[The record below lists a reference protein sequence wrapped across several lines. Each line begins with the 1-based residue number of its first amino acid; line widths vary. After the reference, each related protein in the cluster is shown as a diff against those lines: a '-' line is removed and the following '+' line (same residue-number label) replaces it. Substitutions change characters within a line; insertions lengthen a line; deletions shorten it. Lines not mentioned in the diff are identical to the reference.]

1 MERALKEYEKRRRK
15 VEEERKKLKEK
26 YASRFLKRKH
36 EILKH
41 LEKLERK
48 KIPEIDDRIK
58 KIVERERR
66 SYVDTLRRTLERI
79 ENIDKLGRFL
89 PELSKLHVSHGKYL
103 LLVFEKEIYAINR
116 LLREISE
123 DYTEY
128 INRMAEIDIEPVELN
143 SILTGIETTREQLEE
158 AEKDLEFLRA
168 ELEEKEKKLRTKEFE
183 KMLEE
188 IESEIGNL
196 KFSIARDEIEIRSK
210 ISKLHKPI
218 KRLRTGEKIAD
229 EILKDSSYGIE
240 HPEEFL
246 SFLIKIRGRLEGKY
260 RQTADWIVQN
270 LKPKSGEIMEKRKR
284 LKELMHRRHEILQEK
299 REIEN
304 EIERIKTL
312 ILEKEARIKRLKKRL
327 LELERELHESL
338 SKLERILNTR
348 INGWLK

>member
-1 MERALKEYEKRRRK
+1 MERALKEYEERRRK
-15 VEEERKKLKEK
+15 VEEERKKLKEE
-26 YASRFLKRKH
+26 YTSRLLKRKH

-48 KIPEIDDRIK
+48 KIPENVDDIIE

-79 ENIDKLGRFL
+79 ESIDKLGKFL

-143 SILTGIETTREQLEE
+143 SILTGIKTTREQLEE
-158 AEKDLEFLRA
+158 AERELEFLRA
-168 ELEEKEKKLRTKEFE
+168 KLEEKEKELRTKEFE

-188 IESEIGNL
+188 TESNVKIL
-196 KFSIARDEIEIRSK
+196 KSSIARDEIEIRSK

-260 RQTADWIVQN
+260 RQTADWIVEN
-270 LKPKSGEIMEKRKR
+270 LEPKSGEIMEKRKR

-312 ILEKEARIKRLKKRL
+312 ILEKEARIKRLRERL

-348 INGWLK
+348 INL